1 MREKTLP
8 SSLEQQGYPANHAIV
23 FPTDANYWP
32 HVATA
37 IKSLFVQS
45 HFPLPD
51 IYVFYDQE
59 KSQWI
64 RKLNRLAKVHKQTI
78 HFRRFG
84 LELLKDIKI
93 NKRLGFATYFRIYLP
108 DLLEKYK
115 YILYL
120 DSDLIA
126 TSDISSIF
134 SQHPTGSHCI
144 AARTALKVELIHHN
158 ERFGRRL
165 DTPYFNAGVLLIDA
179 VRWRERKCTD
189 AIKRILIESPD
200 LCIYADQDALNL
212 FFDGNF
218 QELPYQYNV
227 TRRFYEEQN
236 DYSYPGEEILIREA
250 AKAPILVHFSGPS
263 KPWHLHNKHPFRHR
277 YRSLRGSFHWYPY
290 SLCISLAEL
299 ILELR
304 QKAQP
309 HFDSTIH
316 FAKDIKAS
324 MPMRKKTRKV
334 PPAS

>member
-8 SSLEQQGYPANHAIV
+8 SSLEQQGYPANHAIA
-23 FPTDANYWP
+23 FCTDANYWP

-51 IYVFYDQE
+51 IYVFYE
-59 KSQWI
+59 REEPQWM
-64 RKLNRLAKVHKQTI
+64 RKLNRLAKAHKQTI

-84 LELLKDIKI
+84 LELLKNIEI
-93 NKRLGFATYFRIYLP
+93 NNRFGPAAYFRIYLP
-108 DLLEKYK
+108 DLLDKYR

-126 TSDISSIF
+126 TSDVCSIF
-134 SQHPTGSHCI
+134 SQVLSGSLCI
-144 AARTALKVELIHHN
+144 AARCALKVELNHHN
-158 ERFGRRL
+158 ARLDRPL
-165 DTPYFNAGVLLIDA
+165 DTPYFNSGVLLIDS
-179 VRWRERKCTD
+179 VRWREERCTEE
-189 AIKRILIESPD
+189 IISILKDSPE
-200 LCIYADQDALNL
+200 LSIYAEQDALNL
-212 FFDGNF
+212 LF
-218 QELPYQYNV
+218 QGHFHELPYQYNV

-290 SLCISLAEL
+290 SLGH
-299 ILELR
+299 LE
-304 QKAQP
+304 K
-309 HFDSTIH
+309 
-316 FAKDIKAS
+316 
-324 MPMRKKTRKV
+324 
-334 PPAS
+334 